1 MMKRRV
7 TLQIKWIFDVL
18 VAIFLI
24 LLLSPLLLLISLII
38 KLESPGPVIFK
49 HKRIGENEKPF
60 KMWKF
65 RTMVNRADLVGPGL
79 TKPDDRRITK
89 FGRFLRRTSLD
100 ELPQLLNVLCG
111 QMSLVGPRPEI
122 PEIVDTYTLQQ
133 KRALSIKP
141 GITGLSQIN
150 GRDDLPIHDKL
161 NYEIDY
167 IDKLSLALDIKIL
180 IKTIPAII
188 RATGNRY

>member
-1 MMKRRV
+1 MCAGCVYVCGVCGMWCVYMYVWGVCGVCVTVGRV
-7 TLQIKWIFDVL
+7 LYGMCVVCVCCVVCAVCMCCICAVCGVCMCVVCVMCVCGVCL
-18 VAIFLI
+18 CV
-24 LLLSPLLLLISLII
+24 
-38 KLESPGPVIFK
+38 
-49 HKRIGENEKPF
+49 
-60 KMWKF
+60 
-65 RTMVNRADLVGPGL
+65 
-79 TKPDDRRITK
+79 
-89 FGRFLRRTSLD
+89 LRRTSLD

-122 PEIVDTYTLQQ
+122 PEIVETYTLQQ

-161 NYEIDY
+161 NYEIYY
-167 IDKLSLALDIKIL
+167 INKLSLALDIKIL